1 MPSSRVQAKVAGIN
15 LVFKSHFGILLRFVM
30 LCFVDYFVLFIP
42 VAFSGWI
49 FSFISFFCYL
59 CTSHFQIEFFNSDS
73 KLA

>member
-15 LVFKSHFGILLRFVM
+15 LVFKSHFGILLRFVL
-30 LCFVDYFVLFIP
+30 LCFVGYFVLFIP

-49 FSFISFFCYL
+49 FFPLFHFVNL
-59 CTSHFQIEFFNSDS
+59 CTSHFQIEFFNSHL